1 MPTTVSTTE
10 FSRNFGRYQK
20 EAFRHKVIRVESH
33 GTLVGGFLSAP
44 ELARYER
51 LKALEPEVFKVGELP
66 DDVVAA
72 LETARYGG
80 GPTK

>member
-1 MPTTVSTTE
+1 MPTTVSATE

-33 GTLVGGFLSAP
+33 GTVVGGFLSP
-44 ELARYER
+44 ELAHYEH

-72 LETARYGG
+72 LETARYGV
-80 GPTK
+80 GPSK